1 MKIRL
6 RELRRLIREAM
17 VSDLADDMYVDIE
30 VEGGRAV
37 QIAVRQAGKSKA
49 HSPGVIRLE
58 RKSVPEG
65 NVWEVVHSAA
75 ASGYGP
81 MLYDLAMEFV
91 VGHLGDLGITPD
103 ASVVS
108 AEARRVWSYY
118 LLSRPDVEKKEL
130 PREVFTGVGDRP
142 EALRYYYYKV
152 DSPMLDGYIARGLVR
167 SDSFDF

>member
-6 RELRRLIREAM
+6 GELRRLIREAM
-17 VSDLADDMYVDIE
+17 VSDLADDMYIDIE

-37 QIAVRQAGKSKA
+37 QIAVRADGKPKA

-58 RKSVPEG
+58 RRVLPGG

-75 ASGYGP
+75 AKGYGP

-91 VGHLGDLGITPD
+91 VGHLGGLGITPD
-103 ASVVS
+103 TSIVS
-108 AEARRVWSYY
+108 DEARGVWSYY
-118 LLSRPDVEKKEL
+118 LSSRPDVEKEEL
-130 PREVFTGVGDRP
+130 PSDVFTGASDRP

-152 DSPMLDGYIARGLVR
+152 GSPMLDGYVARGLVR
-167 SDSFDF
+167 SDTVDF